1 MKRLLVLL
9 CLSAA
14 TGGVS
19 LAQPAATPMLSA
31 LQAELDRSMLHLKSQ
46 PTPPYFLSYEVSET
60 HRIDVSGSFGTLTR
74 SSDQRRRNLDID
86 LRVGDYKFDNTRP
99 IRGGAQDNRAR
110 YSWVEMPTDDNAD
123 AIRANLWYHTDQQYK
138 RAVEQFTS
146 AQTNA
151 RVKVEQEDNSGDF
164 SPAPAEKFAEPVGK
178 LKVDRKAWE
187 EKVRKYT
194 APFQRYGNIYE
205 ARADLYGTNETRWF
219 VSTDGSR
226 IQTSQ
231 TSYLLMI
238 WAFTKASDGMELP
251 RYETFFSFTPEGLPD
266 DATVLKAVNKV
277 IDDLKALKI
286 APIVDPYAGPAILSG
301 RATGVFFHEV
311 FGHRLEG
318 HRNKGEEQSQTFKKF
333 LNDRVLPDFISVYSD
348 PTERRIAGI
357 DLNGSYR
364 YDNQGVRARRV
375 TVVDKGILKTFLLS
389 RTPIEGFPE
398 SNGHGRK
405 QPGYAP
411 VARQSNLIVTANAP
425 VSHAELKKKLL
436 EEVQKQGKAF
446 GLLFDDI
453 QGGFTMTGRTTP
465 NAFNV
470 LPIMVY
476 RIYPDGREELV
487 RGVDLIGTPLTVFT
501 RIIAADDQVA
511 VFNGTCGA
519 ESGSVPVSASGPGI
533 LVSQLEVQKKQKSQE
548 RSPILAPPFDDK

>member
-1 MKRLLVLL
+1 MKRLFALL
-9 CLSAA
+9 CLSAVNA
-14 TGGVS
+14 VVS
-19 LAQPAATPMLSA
+19 PAQPAASPVLSA
-31 LQAELDRSMLHLKSQ
+31 LQAELDRSMEHLKAQ
-46 PTPPYFLSYEVSET
+46 PTPPYFLSYEVTET

-74 SSDQRRRNLDID
+74 SNEQRRRNLDID
-86 LRVGDYKFDNTRP
+86 LRVGDYKLDNTRP
-99 IRGGAQDNRAR
+99 IRGGLSDNRAR
-110 YSWVEMPTDDNAD
+110 YSWVEMPTDDHAD
-123 AIRANLWYHTDQQYK
+123 AIRAILWYHTDRQYK
-138 RAVEQFTS
+138 RALEQLTS

-164 SPAPAEKFAEPVGK
+164 SPAPAEKFVEPVG
-178 LKVDRKAWE
+178 LLRVDRKAWE
-187 EKVRKYT
+187 DKVRKYT

-205 ARADLYGTNETRWF
+205 ATAGLYGINETRWY

-238 WAFTKASDGMELP
+238 NGFTKASDGMELP
-251 RYETFFSFTPEGLPD
+251 RYESFFSFTPEGLPD
-266 DATVLKAVNKV
+266 DATVLKAVNKM
-277 IDDLKALKI
+277 IDDLKALKN

-318 HRNKGEEQSQTFKKF
+318 HRNKGEDQSQTFKKF
-333 LNDRVLPDFISVYSD
+333 LNERVLPDFISVYSD
-348 PTERRIAGI
+348 PTQRQLAGI

-364 YDNQGVRARRV
+364 YDNQGIRARRV

-411 VARQSNLIVTANAP
+411 VARQSNLIVTASAP
-425 VSHAELKKKLL
+425 VTRDELKKKLL
-436 EEVQKQGKAF
+436 EEVEKQGKSF

-476 RIYPDGREELV
+476 RIYPDGCEELV

-501 RIIAADDQVA
+501 RIIAADDKTGI
-511 VFNGTCGA
+511 FNGTCGA
-519 ESGSVPVSASGPGI
+519 ESGGVSVSASGPGI

-548 RSPILAPPFDDK
+548 RSPILAPPFDDR